1 MPVEMGI
8 NFRPVSNPAKQASCA
23 RLGHRPWLFL
33 PGVLLALA
41 GLLIPGPAMAQDE
54 GGAYV
59 SPQRME
65 DEYFNAIDRV
75 EGEYGPYAS
84 ELSDLYLGLGQALLN
99 TEDYE
104 QALDALHRGVLVVR
118 VNSGPNSPEQIN
130 YLYLIANVLTL
141 LGESEEA
148 EGILRN
154 IHFINWSHHGENNPE
169 LLPAL
174 ERMYEWFLMARPP
187 GSPIADDQ
195 DYQAV
200 VQLTE
205 EMAYVSETTKGLSH
219 PDTATAYRRLG
230 EAEFQLA
237 RHIMEDDE
245 EAYMVFGVEAMEVT
259 TDARSVARKRYDAGR
274 RAFGKYLE
282 SLSANATN
290 TTIDHARAL
299 VELGDW
305 FLVFG
310 KSRTARRHYEEAY
323 QALAQSEKFAAAAGN
338 FLDQPKPVY
347 FFDPTA
353 SLSDEAKSALQDV
366 RLDVSMTV
374 TRSGEPRRVE
384 VLEPPATLSED
395 DIEQVERQ
403 VREMFF
409 RPALREGKVISTE
422 HFIWRYEPQGA
433 AASSG

>member
-1 MPVEMGI
+1 MPLDTGTSPGTV
-8 NFRPVSNPAKQASCA
+8 NNPATRAGSA
-23 RLGHRPWLFL
+23 RLELRPRQFAPCVLF
-33 PGVLLALA
+33 ALA
-41 GLLIPGPAMAQDE
+41 GLFNPTTAISQDD

-59 SPQRME
+59 SPLRME

-104 QALDALHRGVLVVR
+104 QALDAFHRGVLVVR

-141 LGESEEA
+141 LGESGEA

-154 IHFINWSHHGENNPE
+154 IHFINWNHYGKENPE

-187 GSPIADDQ
+187 GSAVADDD
-195 DYQAV
+195 DYKAM
-200 VQLTE
+200 VQLAE
-205 EMAYVSETTKGLSH
+205 EMAYVSETTRGLSH

-237 RHIMEDDE
+237 RHIIETDE
-245 EAYMVFGVEAMEVT
+245 EAFILVGVDPRQVS
-259 TDARSVARKRYDAGR
+259 TDAQAIARKRYDAGR
-274 RAFGKYLE
+274 RAFAKHLE
-282 SLSANATN
+282 ALSANPENSTL
-290 TTIDHARAL
+290 DQARARI
-299 VELGDW
+299 ELGDW

-310 KSRTARRHYEEAY
+310 KSRTARRYYEEAY
-323 QALAQSEKFAAAAGN
+323 QAFAQSEENAQLADRLLGE
-338 FLDQPKPVY
+338 PMPVY

-353 SLSDEAKSALQDV
+353 TLSEQAKAALQDI
-366 RLDVSMTV
+366 RLDISMTV

-384 VLEPPATLSED
+384 FPDPPPSLSEED
-395 DIEQVERQ
+395 LDLIERQ
-403 VREMFF
+403 VREMTF
-409 RPALREGKVISTE
+409 RPAMREGKVVSTE
-422 HFIWRYEPQGA
+422 DFIWRYDIGA
-433 AASSG
+433 GVADSG